1 MSSPSPFVVDEK
13 CSDHEYLF
21 VDIHPLATVVIKLEA
36 EGIVVDIYPL
46 GCSGEPLATA
56 CALGA
61 ELRDDGSD
69 DALLDAIGGTSAD
82 AAESSTISQTGNFNT
97 NKEGE
102 PS

>member
-1 MSSPSPFVVDEK
+1 MSSSSPFVVDET

-46 GCSGEPLATA
+46 GCSGEPLATT

-61 ELRDDGSD
+61 ELCDDGSD
-69 DALLDAIGGTSAD
+69 DALRDAIGSTSAD
-82 AAESSTISQTGNFNT
+82 TAESSTVSKLICFNT

-102 PS
+102 RS